1 LAIKMRYSR
10 IQHAFF
16 MPDSSDFLDAFA
28 AVTGPTGS
36 APAKKT
42 EDGAKRLH
50 FLHNTLPNHS

>member
-36 APAKKT
+36 APAKKN
-42 EDGAKRLH
+42 GRWRQ
-50 FLHNTLPNHS
+50 TLAFFA